1 MLTRQQYQSWQ
12 PIDTEQAVKGT
23 KAPYYGNIAAAAAAL
38 GNLVRNNVTV
48 ASLPLASDT
57 GAAYAIYEGGRL
69 RRLLAINMRGYNTT
83 VDGAGVDPL
92 PRPPPRSSRS
102 YSFRI
107 GGGGGGSIGVQRLM
121 ANGSDAITGI
131 TFDGWSYNY
140 ELNNGKPVRQR
151 NVTTGETL
159 GITGGVVT
167 VQVPDSSAALLSTGH

>member
-1 MLTRQQYQSWQ
+1 M
-12 PIDTEQAVKGT
+12 
-23 KAPYYGNIAAAAAAL
+23 
-38 GNLVRNNVTV
+38 RNNVSV
-48 ASLPLASDT
+48 VSLPLASDT
-57 GAAYAIYEGGRL
+57 EAAYAIYEGGRL

-107 GGGGGGSIGVQRLM
+107 GGGGGGGSSIGVQRLM

-140 ELNNGKPVRQR
+140 ELNNGKPVQQR

-159 GITGGVVT
+159 RITGGVVT
-167 VQVPDSSAALLSTGH
+167 VQVPDSSAALLSIGH